1 MIEQIIIFGTGNGA
15 KTAYHYLSKSPM
27 HDVVAFTVDEEFMY
41 FDRFFDKPVVSFDS
55 VEQYYDPQN
64 YKIFIL
70 LGFDNLNA
78 TRADKYNAAKQ
89 KGFTLASFV
98 SPDAHIDD
106 TVTIGENCFILDGQT
121 INPNVQI
128 GDNVV
133 LWSGN
138 HIGDNSKIESH
149 VWISSHVSI
158 GGNARIGK
166 ETFVGMNATIF
177 DSVIIGERNIV
188 GAATNI
194 GKNSDNDRVFV
205 TELTSPS
212 EFSSIQFSRILK

>member
-1 MIEQIIIFGTGNGA
+1 MTEQVIIFGTGDGA

-27 HDVVAFTVDEEFMY
+27 HNVVAFTVDDEFRHV
-41 FDRFFDKPVVSFDS
+41 DRFFNKPVVSFEN
-55 VEQYYDPQN
+55 VERIYDPLS

-78 TRADKYNAAKQ
+78 TRANKYNAAKQ
-89 KGFTLASFV
+89 KGFTLTSFV
-98 SPDAHIDD
+98 SPDACIDD
-106 TVTIGENCFILDGQT
+106 TVTIGENCLILDGQT

-138 HIGDNSKIESH
+138 HIGDNSKIEAH

-158 GGNARIGK
+158 GGNAKIGK
-166 ETFVGMNATIF
+166 ETFIGMNATIF
-177 DSVIIGERNIV
+177 DGVEIGERNIV
-188 GAATNI
+188 GAASNI
-194 GKNSDNDRVFV
+194 GKSSGNDKVFV
-205 TELTSPS
+205 TQLTSPAA
-212 EFSSIQFSRILK
+212 FSSAQFSRILK